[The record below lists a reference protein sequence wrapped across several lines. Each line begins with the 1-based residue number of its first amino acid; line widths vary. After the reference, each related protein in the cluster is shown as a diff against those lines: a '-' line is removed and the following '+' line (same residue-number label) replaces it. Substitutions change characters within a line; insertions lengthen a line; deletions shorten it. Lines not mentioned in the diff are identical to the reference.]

1 MKPIAKLSVMVK
13 ALAHGGGVSCRRRN
27 RIDRKAYRLPNPV
40 PLATETPMQRM
51 LATAADAEI
60 ILKLYEL
67 RTEAVMRQARA
78 WVGGEFWPQTVD
90 EFYAVYENPRDPHN
104 PWLRQVL
111 TYWEMG
117 AAMVLHGAVSA
128 ELFVDCNGEGFFL
141 MAKFAHLL
149 EAIREKNPT
158 FFNKTTEMIKRFS
171 AAAQRYEATLKRVEA
186 TRSARAAK

>member
-1 MKPIAKLSVMVK
+1 M
-13 ALAHGGGVSCRRRN
+13 
-27 RIDRKAYRLPNPV
+27 
-40 PLATETPMQRM
+40 ERM
-51 LATAADAEI
+51 LATPADAEI
-60 ILKLYEL
+60 ILRLYEL

-111 TYWEMG
+111 TYWEMA

-141 MAKFAHLL
+141 LAKFAPIL

-158 FFNKTTEMIKRFS
+158 FLNKTTDLISRFS
-171 AAAQRYEATLKRVEA
+171 AAAQRYVVTLKRVEA
-186 TRSARAAK
+186 TRAARAGK